1 MTLSELLERS
11 GLQTPADLDK
21 VAAAT
26 EVSGVIVGDVLSD
39 ILHRS
44 KPGHLW
50 LTIRSNPNAI
60 AVAAH
65 KQLAGIIIAAA
76 EVKEDTL
83 ALARREG
90 VAIIRTNEAIFNIA
104 GRLWPLLNPQSRP
117 MHIAI
122 CDLHIHTCLSPCA
135 EDEMLPEAIVE
146 AALERGLD
154 VIGVCDHNSAENASQ
169 VVMAAAGTPL
179 LVIPGIEVTTAEEIH
194 VVCLFP
200 TAEQALGMQREIY
213 ATLAPTDDPRKLSGQ
228 RVVDVHGRTLRPAE
242 YMLEGKSGLS
252 VVETIETTRALGGLT
267 IAAHVDRP
275 IFSAAT
281 KFGRIPTEMNF
292 DALEVSPNAYLNKA
306 REFFPGFPVITS
318 SDAHTLGDIGRVRS
332 SIEIQGLDFRGVKEA
347 LRNRRFGPNADK
359 TAQSH
364 STRGK

>member
-1 MTLSELLERS
+1 MTLSELLERA
-11 GLQTPADLDK
+11 GLRATTDPEGI
-21 VAAAT
+21 AASA
-26 EVSGVIVGDVLSD
+26 EVTGAIVGDVLSD

-44 KPGHLW
+44 KRGWIW
-50 LTIRSNPNAI
+50 LTIRSNANAI
-60 AVAAH
+60 AVATH
-65 KQLAGIIIAAA
+65 KQLAAVIMAAA
-76 EVKEDTL
+76 EIPENTL

-90 VAIIRTNEAIFNIA
+90 VVIVQTTESVFAVA
-104 GRLWPLLNPQSRP
+104 GRLWVLLNPKARP
-117 MHIAI
+117 SHTAI

-146 AALERGLD
+146 TALERGLD

-179 LVIPGIEVTTAEEIH
+179 LVVPGIEVTTAEEIH

-200 TAEQALGMQREIY
+200 TAEQALGMQREVY
-213 ATLAPTDDPRKLSGQ
+213 ATLAPAADPRKLGGQ

-242 YMLEGKSGLS
+242 YMLEGKSGLIAAE
-252 VVETIETTRALGGLT
+252 VIEKTHALGGLAV
-267 IAAHVDRP
+267 AAHVDRP

-281 KFGRIPTEMNF
+281 KFGRIPAEMNF

-347 LRNRRFGPNADK
+347 LLGRRFGP
-359 TAQSH
+359 TAEDDETAATQ
-364 STRGK
+364 GA